1 MQWKNTATRYGVVT
15 KTLHWLIVLL
25 FVNQYVVGKVMMRVP
40 LNEEFLGWTQGEF
53 YNWHKSIGLV
63 ILAIALIRFT
73 WRKTTRLPDWAATL
87 APWEKKLIHWYE
99 NALYTALFVMPLS
112 GYLFVEAGG
121 YGVNFF
127 GGGRLPSFLPRNES
141 LALLGEWIH
150 IITGY
155 VIVVVLTLHI
165 GLVIKHQLVDKDRL
179 LHRMLPF
186 SRQ

>member
-1 MQWKNTATRYGVVT
+1 MTTRPAPSAALLAVFVGLIRLGLGLAKGGVLAYLMSQQLR
-15 KTLHWLIVLL
+15 KFGADAFIVD
-25 FVNQYVVGKVMMRVP
+25 V
-40 LNEEFLGWTQGEF
+40 LG
-53 YNWHKSIGLV
+53 
-63 ILAIALIRFT
+63 IALIRFT

-121 YGVNFF
+121 FGVDFF

-141 LALLGEWIH
+141 LALLGEWTH

-165 GLVIKHQLVDKDRL
+165 GLVIKHQIVDKDRL

-186 SRQ
+186 GK